1 MFVFKSFFSFKME
14 EIVSELNFDEGI
26 AMPVANLENKQ
37 LEHEV
42 SSAQKSIVAHKEQ
55 LDEHSDRIYAMSE
68 HLRNVQQELQHTQ
81 ELLNARKREIDTE
94 NHMKQIAEREEGRL
108 NNEIKKI
115 NNEIKDLT
123 EKRNI
128 FENNIFRSTQR
139 LEDLKS
145 QMNWDQKAL
154 EAWLEESARKDEDAL
169 TLQKYTRSDEGKVK
183 ELTLRMEKMTD
194 DAAKKKRELEH
205 ELTSTMTAQIEL
217 DKTAEEFRKAHGE
230 RQELLHQ
237 WENTIQQMQK
247 RDREMDQLAV
257 KLAEVKIEVRDR
269 EEQVQEKQKFLESEV
284 ANNQEKEKKVG
295 VAERQAAK
303 LRLEYQ
309 DSEQLR
315 IQFQDELDTLKYTVD
330 RTAKDLDMARQKYN
344 LLKKEVTNRIEKL
357 ERVQKERDD
366 LRKQLKIVTDETL
379 TSEEKAQRMDVLL
392 KEEESR
398 IYDVEKQ
405 LARLRETQFRKTEE
419 LHQCKVLEANT
430 AAEIQGSRAASRNL
444 SSKLHKLDQESLKQ
458 QEIIYMQDFQLQQ
471 LERRISRMQ
480 GERSNE
486 EKLQLEARITEL
498 TSQLDEHNSTH
509 TLLSAQMKNLNDDLR
524 RANRDLGKGKEEMKN
539 LTSKIEELNLHND
552 SSERERKK
560 VVAAK
565 QNLMVD
571 ENILKLEIKRL
582 RDTLSSKADNVFNLE
597 KRKLHLETAMNQ
609 RRHEINIHKD
619 MLKAQIKSAEV
630 ERQTVSS
637 ELHERISKID
647 KLRKRYEILM
657 ISMAPPE
664 GEEERSQAYFVIKAA
679 QEKEELQRE
688 GDELDAK
695 IRKAEKE
702 IRALENT
709 LRLMNGR
716 NETYR
721 KSFNKVDEM
730 SEEFDEKQRLE
741 DQMRAVMDKYK
752 YKRRQIRELQEDLG
766 SMQNTLGN
774 LTADEQALVEVISEK
789 RVKTTNLQKELDDQ
803 KAKKDRASREAAK
816 IARAVRSAK
825 KSSGELHEE
834 RDMHLRELREFNAQ
848 TMKQM
853 GEVLHNYPD
862 LGPSVQLYFSQAGL
876 PMPPSPGPG
885 TSRPTSSRSA
895 RSSGSTSSARSDISS
910 GSRRGVGT
918 VDIGALA
925 LTEAGSPTG
934 AGSPKQGASP
944 ASSARGRKPS
954 SRPGSTAGSKASSR
968 ASSAASRRSM
978 EQR

>member
-1 MFVFKSFFSFKME
+1 ME

-205 ELTSTMTAQIEL
+205 ELTSTMTAQ
-217 DKTAEEFRKAHGE
+217 
-230 RQELLHQ
+230 
-237 WENTIQQMQK
+237 
-247 RDREMDQLAV
+247 

-486 EKLQLEARITEL
+486 EKLQLEARIT
-498 TSQLDEHNSTH
+498 
-509 TLLSAQMKNLNDDLR
+509 DDLR

-565 QNLMVD
+565 Q
-571 ENILKLEIKRL
+571 
-582 RDTLSSKADNVFNLE
+582 VFF
-597 KRKLHLETAMNQ
+597 
-609 RRHEINIHKD
+609 
-619 MLKAQIKSAEV
+619 
-630 ERQTVSS
+630 VSS
-637 ELHERISKID
+637 
-647 KLRKRYEILM
+647 
-657 ISMAPPE
+657 
-664 GEEERSQAYFVIKAA
+664 
-679 QEKEELQRE
+679 
-688 GDELDAK
+688 
-695 IRKAEKE
+695 
-702 IRALENT
+702 
-709 LRLMNGR
+709 
-716 NETYR
+716 
-721 KSFNKVDEM
+721 SF
-730 SEEFDEKQRLE
+730 SL
-741 DQMRAVMDKYK
+741 KY
-752 YKRRQIRELQEDLG
+752 QLIE
-766 SMQNTLGN
+766 
-774 LTADEQALVEVISEK
+774 
-789 RVKTTNLQKELDDQ
+789 
-803 KAKKDRASREAAK
+803 
-816 IARAVRSAK
+816 SAH
-825 KSSGELHEE
+825 GH
-834 RDMHLRELREFNAQ
+834 
-848 TMKQM
+848 T
-853 GEVLHNYPD
+853 
-862 LGPSVQLYFSQAGL
+862 
-876 PMPPSPGPG
+876 
-885 TSRPTSSRSA
+885 
-895 RSSGSTSSARSDISS
+895 
-910 GSRRGVGT
+910 
-918 VDIGALA
+918 
-925 LTEAGSPTG
+925 
-934 AGSPKQGASP
+934 
-944 ASSARGRKPS
+944 
-954 SRPGSTAGSKASSR
+954 
-968 ASSAASRRSM
+968 
-978 EQR
+978 

>member
-1 MFVFKSFFSFKME
+1 M
-14 EIVSELNFDEGI
+14 SELNFDEGI

-37 LEHEV
+37 LESEV
-42 SSAQKSIVAHKEQ
+42 TETQKNITTYKEQ
-55 LDEHSDRIYAMSE
+55 LDEHADRIYAMSE

-81 ELLNARKREIDTE
+81 DLLNARKREIGTE
-94 NHMKQIAEREEGRL
+94 NHLMQIAQREEGRL
-108 NNEIKKI
+108 NNEIRRI

-128 FENNIFRSTQR
+128 IENNIFKNTQR

-183 ELTLRMEKMTD
+183 ELTLRMERMTD
-194 DAAKKKRELEH
+194 DATKKKRELEH
-205 ELTSTMTAQIEL
+205 ELTLTMTAQIEL
-217 DKTAEEFRKAHGE
+217 DKTAEEFRKAHSE
-230 RQELLHQ
+230 RQELLRQ
-237 WENTIQQMQK
+237 WENTIEQMQK

-257 KLAEVKIEVRDR
+257 KLAEVKLEVRDR
-269 EEQVQEKQKFLESEV
+269 EEQVQEKQKFLESEL

-309 DSEQLR
+309 DAEQIR

-330 RTAKDLDMARQKYN
+330 RTARDLESARHKHN
-344 LLKKEVTNRIEKL
+344 LLKKEVTNRTERL
-357 ERVQKERDD
+357 DRVQKERDD
-366 LRKQLKIVTDETL
+366 LRHQLKIVTDETL
-379 TSEEKAQRMDVLL
+379 TAEEKAQRMDMLL
-392 KEEESR
+392 KEEETR

-419 LHQCKVLEANT
+419 LHECKVLENNT
-430 AAEIQGSRAASRNL
+430 AAEIQGARAASRNL

-486 EKLQLEARITEL
+486 EKLQLEARIKDL
-498 TSQLDEHNSTH
+498 MSQMEEHNSTH
-509 TLLSAQMKNLNDDLR
+509 ALLNAQMKNLNDDLR
-524 RANRDLGKGKEEMKN
+524 RANRDLNKGKEEMKT

-560 VVAAK
+560 VVTLK
-565 QNLMVD
+565 QDLMVD

-582 RDTLSSKADNVFNLE
+582 RETLSNKADNVLNLE
-597 KRKLHLETAMNQ
+597 KRKLQLETAMKQ

-619 MLKAQIKSAEV
+619 MLQAQIKSSEE

-664 GEEERSQAYFVIKAA
+664 GEEERSQAYYVIKAA

-730 SEEFDEKQRLE
+730 SEEYDEKQRLE

-766 SMQNTLGN
+766 SMEGTLEN
-774 LTADEQALVEVISEK
+774 LTADEQGLVEVITEK
-789 RVKTTNLQKELDDQ
+789 QAKATNLQKELDDQ
-803 KAKKDRASREAAK
+803 KTKKDRASREASK
-816 IARAVRSAK
+816 IARSVRSAK

-834 RDMHLRELREFNAQ
+834 KDMDLRELRDFNTR

-853 GEVLHNYPD
+853 GEVLHSHPD
-862 LGPSVQLYFSQAGL
+862 LGPSVQIYFSQAGL

-885 TSRPTSSRSA
+885 MSRPTSSRSS
-895 RSSGSTSSARSDISS
+895 RSSGTLSSARSDISTS
-910 GSRRGVGT
+910 SRRGVGT
-918 VDIGALA
+918 VDVGALA
-925 LTEAGSPTG
+925 LAGAASPTG
-934 AGSPKQGASP
+934 AGSPKPGVSP
-944 ASSARGRKPS
+944 TSSTRGKKTS
-954 SRPGSTAGSKASSR
+954 SRPGSAAGSKASSR
-968 ASSAASRRSM
+968 VSSAASRRSTD
-978 EQR
+978 RR

>member
-1 MFVFKSFFSFKME
+1 ME
-14 EIVSELNFDEGI
+14 DIVSELNFDEGI

-37 LEHEV
+37 LESEV
-42 SSAQKSIVAHKEQ
+42 TETQKNITTYKEQ
-55 LDEHSDRIYAMSE
+55 LDEHADRIYAMSE

-81 ELLNARKREIDTE
+81 DLLNARKREIGTE
-94 NHMKQIAEREEGRL
+94 NHLMQIVL
-108 NNEIKKI
+108 LFN
-115 NNEIKDLT
+115 
-123 EKRNI
+123 
-128 FENNIFRSTQR
+128 Q
-139 LEDLKS
+139 
-145 QMNWDQKAL
+145 
-154 EAWLEESARKDEDAL
+154 
-169 TLQKYTRSDEGKVK
+169 
-183 ELTLRMEKMTD
+183 TLRMERMTD
-194 DAAKKKRELEH
+194 DATKKKRELEH
-205 ELTSTMTAQIEL
+205 ELTLTMTAQIEL
-217 DKTAEEFRKAHGE
+217 DKTAEEFRKAHSE
-230 RQELLHQ
+230 RQELLRQ
-237 WENTIQQMQK
+237 WENTIEQMQK

-257 KLAEVKIEVRDR
+257 KLAEVKLEVRDR
-269 EEQVQEKQKFLESEV
+269 EEQVQEKQKFLESEL

-309 DSEQLR
+309 DAEQIR

-330 RTAKDLDMARQKYN
+330 RTARDLESARHKHN
-344 LLKKEVTNRIEKL
+344 LLKKEVTNRTESDCKFKL
-357 ERVQKERDD
+357 TESCEPFRLDRVQKERDD
-366 LRKQLKIVTDETL
+366 LRHQLKIVTDETL
-379 TSEEKAQRMDVLL
+379 TAEEKAQRMDMLL
-392 KEEESR
+392 KEEETR

-405 LARLRETQFRKTEE
+405 LARLRETQTGDLFIFRKTEE
-419 LHQCKVLEANT
+419 LHECKVLENNT
-430 AAEIQGSRAASRNL
+430 AAEIQGARAASRNL

-486 EKLQLEARITEL
+486 EKLQLEARIKDL
-498 TSQLDEHNSTH
+498 MSQMEEHNSTH
-509 TLLSAQMKNLNDDLR
+509 ALLNAQMKNLNDDLR
-524 RANRDLGKGKEEMKN
+524 RANRDLNKGKEEMKT

-560 VVAAK
+560 VVTLK
-565 QNLMVD
+565 QDLMVD

-582 RDTLSSKADNVFNLE
+582 RETLSNKADNVLNLE
-597 KRKLHLETAMNQ
+597 KRKLQLETAMKQ

-619 MLKAQIKSAEV
+619 MLQAQIKSSEE

-664 GEEERSQAYFVIKAA
+664 GEEERSQAYYVIKAA

-730 SEEFDEKQRLE
+730 SEEYDEKQRLE

-766 SMQNTLGN
+766 SMEGTLEN
-774 LTADEQALVEVISEK
+774 LTADEQGLVEVITEK
-789 RVKTTNLQKELDDQ
+789 QAKATNLQKELDDQ
-803 KAKKDRASREAAK
+803 KTKKDRASREASK
-816 IARAVRSAK
+816 IARSVRSAK

-834 RDMHLRELREFNAQ
+834 KDMDLRELRDFNTR

-853 GEVLHNYPD
+853 GEVLHSHPD
-862 LGPSVQLYFSQAGL
+862 LGPSVQIYFSQAGL

-885 TSRPTSSRSA
+885 MSRPTSSRSS
-895 RSSGSTSSARSDISS
+895 RSSGTLSSARSDISTS
-910 GSRRGVGT
+910 SRRGVGT
-918 VDIGALA
+918 VDVGALA
-925 LTEAGSPTG
+925 LAGAASPTG
-934 AGSPKQGASP
+934 AGSPKPGVSP
-944 ASSARGRKPS
+944 TSSTRGKKTS
-954 SRPGSTAGSKASSR
+954 SRPGSAAGSKASSR
-968 ASSAASRRSM
+968 VSSAASRRSTD
-978 EQR
+978 RR

>member
-1 MFVFKSFFSFKME
+1 M
-14 EIVSELNFDEGI
+14 SELNFDEGI

-37 LEHEV
+37 LESEV
-42 SSAQKSIVAHKEQ
+42 TETQKNITTYKEQ
-55 LDEHSDRIYAMSE
+55 LDEHADRIYAMSE

-81 ELLNARKREIDTE
+81 DLLNARKREIGTE
-94 NHMKQIAEREEGRL
+94 NHLMQIAQREEGRL
-108 NNEIKKI
+108 NNEIRRI

-128 FENNIFRSTQR
+128 IENNIFKNTQR

-183 ELTLRMEKMTD
+183 ELTLRMERMTD
-194 DAAKKKRELEH
+194 DATKKKRELEH
-205 ELTSTMTAQIEL
+205 ELTLTMTAQIEL
-217 DKTAEEFRKAHGE
+217 DKTAEEFRKAHSE
-230 RQELLHQ
+230 RQELLRQ
-237 WENTIQQMQK
+237 WENTIEQMQK

-257 KLAEVKIEVRDR
+257 KLAEVKLEVRDR
-269 EEQVQEKQKFLESEV
+269 EEQVQEKQKFLESEL

-309 DSEQLR
+309 DAEQIR

-330 RTAKDLDMARQKYN
+330 RTARDLESARHKHN
-344 LLKKEVTNRIEKL
+344 LLKKEVTNRTERL
-357 ERVQKERDD
+357 DRVQKERDD
-366 LRKQLKIVTDETL
+366 LRHQLKIVTDETL
-379 TSEEKAQRMDVLL
+379 TAEEKAQRMDMLL
-392 KEEESR
+392 KEEETR

-419 LHQCKVLEANT
+419 LHECKVLENNT
-430 AAEIQGSRAASRNL
+430 AAEIQGARAASRNL

-486 EKLQLEARITEL
+486 EKLQLEARIKDL
-498 TSQLDEHNSTH
+498 MSQMEEHNSTH
-509 TLLSAQMKNLNDDLR
+509 ALLSAQMKNLNDDLR
-524 RANRDLGKGKEEMKN
+524 RANRDLNKGKEEMKT

-560 VVAAK
+560 VVTLK
-565 QNLMVD
+565 QDLMVD

-582 RDTLSSKADNVFNLE
+582 RETLSNKADNVLNLE
-597 KRKLHLETAMNQ
+597 KRKLQLETAMKQ

-619 MLKAQIKSAEV
+619 MLQAQIKSSEE

-664 GEEERSQAYFVIKAA
+664 GEEERSQAYYVIKAA

-730 SEEFDEKQRLE
+730 SEEYDEKQRLE

-766 SMQNTLGN
+766 SMEGTLEN
-774 LTADEQALVEVISEK
+774 LNADEQGLVEVITEK
-789 RVKTTNLQKELDDQ
+789 QAKATNLQKELDDQ
-803 KAKKDRASREAAK
+803 KTKKDRASREASK
-816 IARAVRSAK
+816 IARSVRSAK

-834 RDMHLRELREFNAQ
+834 KDMDLRELRDFNTR

-853 GEVLHNYPD
+853 GEVLHSHPD
-862 LGPSVQLYFSQAGL
+862 LGPSVQIYFSQAGL

-885 TSRPTSSRSA
+885 MSRPTSSRSS
-895 RSSGSTSSARSDISS
+895 RSSGTLSSARSDISTS
-910 GSRRGVGT
+910 SRRGVGT
-918 VDIGALA
+918 VDVGALA
-925 LTEAGSPTG
+925 LAGAASPTG
-934 AGSPKQGASP
+934 AGSPKPGVSP
-944 ASSARGRKPS
+944 TSSARGKKTS
-954 SRPGSTAGSKASSR
+954 SRPGSAAGSKASSR
-968 ASSAASRRSM
+968 VSSAASRRSTD
-978 EQR
+978 RR

>member
-1 MFVFKSFFSFKME
+1 MDD
-14 EIVSELNFDEGI
+14 IVSEMNFDEGI
-26 AMPVANLENKQ
+26 AMPVANVENKQ
-37 LEHEV
+37 LESEV
-42 SSAQKSIVAHKEQ
+42 TDTQKNITSYNDQ
-55 LDEHSDRIYAMSE
+55 LDEHSDRIYAMGE

-81 ELLNARKREIDTE
+81 DLLNARKREIETE
-94 NHMKQIAEREEGRL
+94 NHMKQIAQREEGRL
-108 NNEIKKI
+108 GNEIRRI
-115 NNEIKDLT
+115 NNNIKDLT

-128 FENNIFRSTQR
+128 LENNIFRNTQR

-183 ELTLRMEKMTD
+183 ELTLRMERMTD
-194 DAAKKKRELEH
+194 DAAKKRRELEH
-205 ELTSTMTAQIEL
+205 ELTLTMTAQIEL
-217 DKTAEEFRKAHGE
+217 DKTAEEFRKAHSE
-230 RQELLHQ
+230 RQELLRQ
-237 WENTIQQMQK
+237 WESTIEQMQK

-257 KLAEVKIEVRDR
+257 KLAEVKLEVRDR
-269 EEQVQEKQKFLESEV
+269 EEQVQEKQKFLESEL

-303 LRLEYQ
+303 QRLEYQ
-309 DSEQLR
+309 DAEQIR

-330 RTAKDLDMARQKYN
+330 RTARDLDSARQKYN
-344 LLKKEVTNRIEKL
+344 LLKKEVTSRADRL
-357 ERVQKERDD
+357 ERVQRERDD
-366 LRKQLKIVTDETL
+366 LRHQLKIVTDDTM
-379 TSEEKAQRMDVLL
+379 TAEEKAQLMDTLL
-392 KEEESR
+392 KEEEAR

-419 LHQCKVLEANT
+419 LHQSKVLESNT
-430 AAEIQGSRAASRNL
+430 AAEIQGARAASRNL

-471 LERRISRMQ
+471 LERRITRMQ
-480 GERSNE
+480 GERTNE
-486 EKLQLEARITEL
+486 EKLQLEARIKEL
-498 TSQLDEHNSTH
+498 MSQMDEHNSTH

-524 RANRDLGKGKEEMKN
+524 RANRDLDKGKDEMKN

-560 VVAAK
+560 VVALK

-571 ENILKLEIKRL
+571 ENILKLEVKRL
-582 RDTLSSKADNVFNLE
+582 RETLSSKADNVFNLE
-597 KRKLHLETAMNQ
+597 KRKLQLETAMQQ
-609 RRHEINIHKD
+609 RRHEIDIHKD
-619 MLKAQIKSAEV
+619 MLKAQIKSSEE
-630 ERQTVSS
+630 ERQTV
-637 ELHERISKID
+637 
-647 KLRKRYEILM
+647 RYEILM

-664 GEEERSQAYFVIKAA
+664 GEEERSQAYYVIKAA

-730 SEEFDEKQRLE
+730 SEEFDEKQRME

-766 SMQNTLGN
+766 SMQSTLDN
-774 LTADEQALVEVISEK
+774 LTADEQGLVEVITEK
-789 RVKTTNLQKELDDQ
+789 QAKTTNLQKELDDQ
-803 KAKKDRASREAAK
+803 KIKKDRAAREGSK

-834 RDMHLRELREFNAQ
+834 KDMDLRELREYNTR

-853 GEVLHNYPD
+853 GEVLHSHPD
-862 LGPSVQLYFSQAGL
+862 LGPSIQIYFSQAGL

-885 TSRPTSSRSA
+885 MSRPTSSRSS
-895 RSSGSTSSARSDISS
+895 RSSGTVSSARSDIST
-910 GSRRGVGT
+910 GSRRGV

-925 LTEAGSPTG
+925 LTG
-934 AGSPKQGASP
+934 AASPKTGVSP
-944 ASSARGRKPS
+944 SGSARGKKTS
-954 SRPGSTAGSKASSR
+954 SRSGSAAGSKASSR
-968 ASSAASRRSM
+968 AGSAASRRST
-978 EQR
+978 EQ

>member
-1 MFVFKSFFSFKME
+1 M
-14 EIVSELNFDEGI
+14 SELNFDEGI

-37 LEHEV
+37 LESEV
-42 SSAQKSIVAHKEQ
+42 TETQKNITTYKEQ
-55 LDEHSDRIYAMSE
+55 LDEHADRIYAMSE

-81 ELLNARKREIDTE
+81 DLLNARKREIETE
-94 NHMKQIAEREEGRL
+94 NHLMQIAQREEGRL
-108 NNEIKKI
+108 NNEIRRI

-128 FENNIFRSTQR
+128 IENNIFKNTQR

-183 ELTLRMEKMTD
+183 ELTLRMERMTD
-194 DAAKKKRELEH
+194 DATKKKRELEH
-205 ELTSTMTAQIEL
+205 ELTLTMTAQIEL
-217 DKTAEEFRKAHGE
+217 DKTAEEFRKAHSE
-230 RQELLHQ
+230 RQELLRQ
-237 WENTIQQMQK
+237 WENTIEQMQK

-257 KLAEVKIEVRDR
+257 KLAEVKLEVRDR
-269 EEQVQEKQKFLESEV
+269 EEQVQEKQKFLDSEL

-309 DSEQLR
+309 DAEQIR

-330 RTAKDLDMARQKYN
+330 RTARDLESARHKHN
-344 LLKKEVTNRIEKL
+344 LLKKEVTNRTERL
-357 ERVQKERDD
+357 DRVQKERDD
-366 LRKQLKIVTDETL
+366 LRHQLKIVTDETL
-379 TSEEKAQRMDVLL
+379 TAEEKAQRMDMLL
-392 KEEESR
+392 KEEETR

-419 LHQCKVLEANT
+419 LHECKVLENNT
-430 AAEIQGSRAASRNL
+430 AAEIQGARAASRNL

-486 EKLQLEARITEL
+486 EKLQLEARIKDL
-498 TSQLDEHNSTH
+498 MSQMEEHNSTH
-509 TLLSAQMKNLNDDLR
+509 ALLSAQMKNLNDDLR
-524 RANRDLGKGKEEMKN
+524 RANRDLNKGKEEMKT

-560 VVAAK
+560 VVTLK
-565 QNLMVD
+565 QDLMVD

-582 RDTLSSKADNVFNLE
+582 RETLSNKADNVLNLE
-597 KRKLHLETAMNQ
+597 KRKLQLETAMKQ

-619 MLKAQIKSAEV
+619 MLQAQIKSSEE

-664 GEEERSQAYFVIKAA
+664 GEEERSQAYYVIKAA

-730 SEEFDEKQRLE
+730 SEEYDEKQRLE

-766 SMQNTLGN
+766 SMEGTLEN
-774 LTADEQALVEVISEK
+774 LTADEQGLVEVITEK
-789 RVKTTNLQKELDDQ
+789 QAKATNLQKELDDQ
-803 KAKKDRASREAAK
+803 KTKKDRASREASK
-816 IARAVRSAK
+816 IARSVRSAK

-834 RDMHLRELREFNAQ
+834 KDMDLRELRDFNTR

-853 GEVLHNYPD
+853 GEVLHSHPD
-862 LGPSVQLYFSQAGL
+862 LGPSVQIYFSQAGL

-885 TSRPTSSRSA
+885 MSRPTSSRSS
-895 RSSGSTSSARSDISS
+895 RSSGTLSSARSDIST

-918 VDIGALA
+918 VDVGALA
-925 LTEAGSPTG
+925 LASAASPTG
-934 AGSPKQGASP
+934 AGSPKPGVSP
-944 ASSARGRKPS
+944 TSSARGKKTS
-954 SRPGSTAGSKASSR
+954 SRPGSAAGSKASSR
-968 ASSAASRRSM
+968 VSSAASRRSTD
-978 EQR
+978 RR

>member
-1 MFVFKSFFSFKME
+1 M
-14 EIVSELNFDEGI
+14 SELNFDEGI

-37 LEHEV
+37 LESEV
-42 SSAQKSIVAHKEQ
+42 TETQKNITTYKEQ
-55 LDEHSDRIYAMSE
+55 LDEHADRIYAMSE

-81 ELLNARKREIDTE
+81 DLLNARKREIGTE
-94 NHMKQIAEREEGRL
+94 NHLMQIAQREEGRL
-108 NNEIKKI
+108 NNEIRRI

-128 FENNIFRSTQR
+128 IENNIFKNTQR

-183 ELTLRMEKMTD
+183 ELTLRMERMTD
-194 DAAKKKRELEH
+194 DATKKKRELEH
-205 ELTSTMTAQIEL
+205 ELTLTMTAQIEL
-217 DKTAEEFRKAHGE
+217 DKTAEEFRKAHSE
-230 RQELLHQ
+230 RQELLRQ
-237 WENTIQQMQK
+237 WENTIEQMQK

-257 KLAEVKIEVRDR
+257 KLAEVKLEVRDR
-269 EEQVQEKQKFLESEV
+269 EEQVQEKQKFLESEL

-309 DSEQLR
+309 DAEQIR

-330 RTAKDLDMARQKYN
+330 RTARDLESARHKHN
-344 LLKKEVTNRIEKL
+344 LLKKEVTNRTERL
-357 ERVQKERDD
+357 DRVQKERDD
-366 LRKQLKIVTDETL
+366 LRHQLKIVTDETL
-379 TSEEKAQRMDVLL
+379 TAEEKAQRMDMLL
-392 KEEESR
+392 KEEETR

-419 LHQCKVLEANT
+419 LHECKVLENNT
-430 AAEIQGSRAASRNL
+430 AAEIQGARAASRNL

-486 EKLQLEARITEL
+486 EKLQLEARIKDL
-498 TSQLDEHNSTH
+498 MSQMEEHNSTH
-509 TLLSAQMKNLNDDLR
+509 ALLSAQMKNLNDDLR
-524 RANRDLGKGKEEMKN
+524 RANRDLNKGKEEMKT

-560 VVAAK
+560 VVTLK
-565 QNLMVD
+565 QDLMVD

-582 RDTLSSKADNVFNLE
+582 RETLSNKADNVLNLE
-597 KRKLHLETAMNQ
+597 MRKLQLETAMKQ

-619 MLKAQIKSAEV
+619 MLQAQIKSSEE

-664 GEEERSQAYFVIKAA
+664 GEEERSQAYYVIKAA
-679 QEKEELQRE
+679 QEKEELQRD

-730 SEEFDEKQRLE
+730 SEEYDEKQRLE

-766 SMQNTLGN
+766 SMEGTLEN
-774 LTADEQALVEVISEK
+774 LTADEQGLVEVITEK
-789 RVKTTNLQKELDDQ
+789 QAKATNLQKELDDQ
-803 KAKKDRASREAAK
+803 KTKKDRASREASK
-816 IARAVRSAK
+816 IARSVRSAK

-834 RDMHLRELREFNAQ
+834 KDMDLRELRDFNTR

-853 GEVLHNYPD
+853 GEVLHSHPD
-862 LGPSVQLYFSQAGL
+862 LGPSVQIYFSQAGL

-885 TSRPTSSRSA
+885 MSRPTSSRSS
-895 RSSGSTSSARSDISS
+895 RSSGTLSSARSDISTS
-910 GSRRGVGT
+910 SRRGVGT
-918 VDIGALA
+918 VDVGALA
-925 LTEAGSPTG
+925 LAGAASPTG
-934 AGSPKQGASP
+934 AGSPKPGVSP
-944 ASSARGRKPS
+944 TSSARGKKTS
-954 SRPGSTAGSKASSR
+954 SRPGSAAGSKASSR
-968 ASSAASRRSM
+968 VSSAASRRSTD
-978 EQR
+978 RR

>member
-1 MFVFKSFFSFKME
+1 M
-14 EIVSELNFDEGI
+14 SELNFDEGI

-37 LEHEV
+37 LESEV
-42 SSAQKSIVAHKEQ
+42 TETQKNITTYKEQ
-55 LDEHSDRIYAMSE
+55 LDEHADRIYAMSE

-81 ELLNARKREIDTE
+81 DLLNARKREIGTE
-94 NHMKQIAEREEGRL
+94 NHLMQIAQREEGRL
-108 NNEIKKI
+108 SNEIRRI

-128 FENNIFRSTQR
+128 IENNIFKNTQR

-183 ELTLRMEKMTD
+183 ELTLRMERMTD
-194 DAAKKKRELEH
+194 DATKKKRELEH
-205 ELTSTMTAQIEL
+205 ELTLTMTAQIEL
-217 DKTAEEFRKAHGE
+217 DKTAEEFRKAHSE
-230 RQELLHQ
+230 RQELLRQ
-237 WENTIQQMQK
+237 WENTIEQMQK

-257 KLAEVKIEVRDR
+257 KLAEVKLEVRDR
-269 EEQVQEKQKFLESEV
+269 EEHVQEKQKFLESEL

-309 DSEQLR
+309 DAEQIR

-330 RTAKDLDMARQKYN
+330 RTARDLESARHKHN
-344 LLKKEVTNRIEKL
+344 LLKKEVTNRTERL
-357 ERVQKERDD
+357 DRVQKERDD
-366 LRKQLKIVTDETL
+366 LRHQLKIVTDETL
-379 TSEEKAQRMDVLL
+379 TAEEKAQRMDMLL
-392 KEEESR
+392 KEEETR

-419 LHQCKVLEANT
+419 LHECKVLENNT
-430 AAEIQGSRAASRNL
+430 AAEIQGARAASRNL

-486 EKLQLEARITEL
+486 EKLQLEARIKDL
-498 TSQLDEHNSTH
+498 MSQMEEHNSTH
-509 TLLSAQMKNLNDDLR
+509 ALLSAQMKNLNDDLR
-524 RANRDLGKGKEEMKN
+524 RANRDLNKGKEEMKT

-560 VVAAK
+560 VVTLK
-565 QNLMVD
+565 QDLMVD

-582 RDTLSSKADNVFNLE
+582 RETLSNKADNVLNLE
-597 KRKLHLETAMNQ
+597 KRKLQLETAMKQ

-619 MLKAQIKSAEV
+619 MLQAQIKSSEE

-664 GEEERSQAYFVIKAA
+664 GEEERSQAYYVIKAA

-730 SEEFDEKQRLE
+730 SEEYDEKQRLE

-766 SMQNTLGN
+766 SMEGTLEN
-774 LTADEQALVEVISEK
+774 LTADEQGLVEVITEK
-789 RVKTTNLQKELDDQ
+789 QAKATNLQKELDDQ
-803 KAKKDRASREAAK
+803 KTKKDRASREASK
-816 IARAVRSAK
+816 IARSVRSAK

-834 RDMHLRELREFNAQ
+834 KDMDLRELRDFNTR

-853 GEVLHNYPD
+853 GEVLHSHPD
-862 LGPSVQLYFSQAGL
+862 LGPSVQIYFSQAGL

-885 TSRPTSSRSA
+885 MSRPTSSRSS
-895 RSSGSTSSARSDISS
+895 RSSGTLSSARSDIST

-918 VDIGALA
+918 VDVGALA
-925 LTEAGSPTG
+925 LAGAASPTG
-934 AGSPKQGASP
+934 AGSPKPGVSP
-944 ASSARGRKPS
+944 TSSARGKKTS
-954 SRPGSTAGSKASSR
+954 SRPGSAAGSKASSR
-968 ASSAASRRSM
+968 VSSAASRRSTD
-978 EQR
+978 RR

>member
-1 MFVFKSFFSFKME
+1 ME
-14 EIVSELNFDEGI
+14 GIASELNFDEGI

-37 LEHEV
+37 LESEV
-42 SSAQKSIVAHKEQ
+42 TDTQKNVTSYKEQ

-81 ELLNARKREIDTE
+81 DLLNARKREIETE

-108 NNEIKKI
+108 NNEIRRI
-115 NNEIKDLT
+115 SNEIKDMT

-128 FENNIFRSTQR
+128 LENNIFRNTQR

-183 ELTLRMEKMTD
+183 ELTLRMERMTD
-194 DAAKKKRELEH
+194 DAAKKRRELEH
-205 ELTSTMTAQIEL
+205 ELTLTMTAQIEL
-217 DKTAEEFRKAHGE
+217 DKTAEEFRKAHAE
-230 RQELLHQ
+230 RQELLRQ
-237 WENTIQQMQK
+237 WENTIEQMQK

-257 KLAEVKIEVRDR
+257 KLAEVKLEVRDR
-269 EEQVQEKQKFLESEV
+269 EEQVQEKQKFMESEL

-309 DSEQLR
+309 DAEQIR
-315 IQFQDELDTLKYTVD
+315 IQFQDELDTLRYTVD
-330 RTAKDLDMARQKYN
+330 RTAKDLDSARQKHN
-344 LLKKEVTNRIEKL
+344 LLKKEVTNRIERL
-357 ERVQKERDD
+357 ERVQNERDD
-366 LRKQLKIVTDETL
+366 LREQLKIVTDETL
-379 TSEEKAQRMDVLL
+379 TAEEKAQRMDTLL
-392 KEEESR
+392 KEEEAR

-419 LHQCKVLEANT
+419 LHQCKVLENNT
-430 AAEIQGSRAASRNL
+430 AAEIQGARAASRNL

-486 EKLQLEARITEL
+486 EKLQLEARIKEL
-498 TSQLDEHNSTH
+498 MSQMDEHNSTH

-524 RANRDLGKGKEEMKN
+524 RANRDLNKGKEEMET

-560 VVAAK
+560 VVALK

-582 RDTLSSKADNVFNLE
+582 RETLSNKADNVLNLE
-597 KRKLHLETAMNQ
+597 KRKLQLETAMKQ
-609 RRHEINIHKD
+609 RRHEIDIHKD
-619 MLKAQIKSAEV
+619 MLKAQIKSSEE

-664 GEEERSQAYFVIKAA
+664 GEEERSQAYYVIKAA

-766 SMQNTLGN
+766 SMQSTLDN
-774 LTADEQALVEVISEK
+774 LNADEQTLVEVITEK
-789 RVKTTNLQKELDDQ
+789 QAKTTNLQKELDEQ
-803 KAKKDRASREAAK
+803 KTKKDRAAREASK
-816 IARAVRSAK
+816 IARTVRSAK

-834 RDMHLRELREFNAQ
+834 KDMDLRELREFNTR

-853 GEVLHNYPD
+853 GEVLHSHPD
-862 LGPSVQLYFSQAGL
+862 LGPSVQIYFSQAGL

-885 TSRPTSSRSA
+885 MSRPTSSRSS
-895 RSSGSTSSARSDISS
+895 RSSGTLSSARSDIST

-925 LTEAGSPTG
+925 LSGAASPTG
-934 AGSPKQGASP
+934 AGSPKPGVSP
-944 ASSARGRKPS
+944 SGSARGKKTS

-968 ASSAASRRSM
+968 AGSAASRRSTD
-978 EQR
+978 RR

>member
-1 MFVFKSFFSFKME
+1 MD

-42 SSAQKSIVAHKEQ
+42 SSTQKNITSHKEQ

-81 ELLNARKREIDTE
+81 ELLNARKREIETE
-94 NHMKQIAEREEGRL
+94 SHMKQIAQREEGRL
-108 NNEIKKI
+108 NNEIKRI
-115 NNEIKDLT
+115 NSEIKDLT

-128 FENNIFRSTQR
+128 LENNIFRNTQH
-139 LEDLKS
+139 LEDLKN

-169 TLQKYTRSDEGKVK
+169 TLQKYTRADEGKVK

-194 DAAKKKRELEH
+194 DASKKKRELEH
-205 ELTSTMTAQIEL
+205 ELTLTMTAQIEL
-217 DKTAEEFRKAHGE
+217 DKTAEEFRKAHSE
-230 RQELLHQ
+230 RQELLRQ
-237 WENTIQQMQK
+237 WENTIEQMQK

-257 KLAEVKIEVRDR
+257 KLAEVKLEVRDR
-269 EEQVQEKQKFLESEV
+269 EEQTQEKQKFLESEV

-309 DSEQLR
+309 DSEQIR

-330 RTAKDLDMARQKYN
+330 RTAKDLDITRQKYT

-357 ERVQKERDD
+357 ERVQKERDH
-366 LRKQLKIVTDETL
+366 LRQQLKVVTDETL
-379 TSEEKAQRMDVLL
+379 TAEEKAQRMDMLL
-392 KEEESR
+392 KEEETR
-398 IYDVEKQ
+398 IYDVEKH

-419 LHQCKVLEANT
+419 LHQSKVLEANT
-430 AAEIQGSRAASRNL
+430 AAEIQGARAASRNL

-486 EKLQLEARITEL
+486 EKLQLEARIKEL
-498 TSQLDEHNSTH
+498 MSQMEEHNSTH

-524 RANRDLGKGKEEMKN
+524 RANRDLGKGKEDMKN

-560 VVAAK
+560 VVALK

-582 RDTLSSKADNVFNLE
+582 RETLSSKADNVLNLE
-597 KRKLHLETAMNQ
+597 KRKLQLETAMHQ
-609 RRHEINIHKD
+609 RRHEIDTHKD
-619 MLKAQIKSAEV
+619 MLKAQIKSAEE

-664 GEEERSQAYFVIKAA
+664 GEEERSQAYYVIKAA

-766 SMQNTLGN
+766 SMQNTLDN
-774 LTADEQALVEVISEK
+774 LSADEQALVEVITEK
-789 RVKTTNLQKELDDQ
+789 QAKTTNLQKELDDQ
-803 KAKKDRASREAAK
+803 KTKKDRAAREAAK

-825 KSSGELHEE
+825 KSSGELQEE
-834 RDMHLRELREFNAQ
+834 KDMDLRELREFNTR

-885 TSRPTSSRSA
+885 SSRPVSSRSS
-895 RSSGSTSSARSDISS
+895 RSSGSLSSARSDISTS
-910 GSRRGVGT
+910 SRRGVGT

-925 LTEAGSPTG
+925 LTGSASPTG
-934 AGSPKQGASP
+934 AGSPKQVVSSS
-944 ASSARGRKPS
+944 SSARGKKQR
-954 SRPGSTAGSKASSR
+954 SRPGSAAESR
-968 ASSAASRRSM
+968 ASSRTSSAVSRRST

>member
-1 MFVFKSFFSFKME
+1 
-14 EIVSELNFDEGI
+14 
-26 AMPVANLENKQ
+26 
-37 LEHEV
+37 
-42 SSAQKSIVAHKEQ
+42 
-55 LDEHSDRIYAMSE
+55 
-68 HLRNVQQELQHTQ
+68 
-81 ELLNARKREIDTE
+81 
-94 NHMKQIAEREEGRL
+94 
-108 NNEIKKI
+108 
-115 NNEIKDLT
+115 
-123 EKRNI
+123 
-128 FENNIFRSTQR
+128 
-139 LEDLKS
+139 
-145 QMNWDQKAL
+145 MNWDQKAL
-154 EAWLEESARKDEDAL
+154 EAWLEESARKDEDTL

-183 ELTLRMEKMTD
+183 ELTLRMERMTD
-194 DAAKKKRELEH
+194 DATKKKRELEH
-205 ELTSTMTAQIEL
+205 ELTLTMTAQIEL
-217 DKTAEEFRKAHGE
+217 DKTAEEFRKAHSE
-230 RQELLHQ
+230 RQDLLRQ
-237 WENTIQQMQK
+237 WENTIEQMQK

-257 KLAEVKIEVRDR
+257 KLAEVKLEVRDR
-269 EEQVQEKQKFLESEV
+269 EEQVQEKQKFLESEL

-309 DSEQLR
+309 DAEQIR

-330 RTAKDLDMARQKYN
+330 RTARDLESTRHKHN
-344 LLKKEVTNRIEKL
+344 LLKKEVTNRTERL

-366 LRKQLKIVTDETL
+366 LRQQLKIVTDETL
-379 TSEEKAQRMDVLL
+379 TAEEKAQRMDMLL
-392 KEEESR
+392 KEEEAR

-419 LHQCKVLEANT
+419 LHECKVLENNT
-430 AAEIQGSRAASRNL
+430 AAEIQGARAASRNL

-486 EKLQLEARITEL
+486 EKLQLEARIKDLMTQME
-498 TSQLDEHNSTH
+498 EHNSTH
-509 TLLSAQMKNLNDDLR
+509 ALLSAQMKNLNDDLR
-524 RANRDLGKGKEEMKN
+524 RANRDLNKGKEEMKN

-560 VVAAK
+560 VVTLK
-565 QNLMVD
+565 QDLMVD

-582 RDTLSSKADNVFNLE
+582 RETLSNKADNVLNLE
-597 KRKLHLETAMNQ
+597 KRKLQLETAMKQ
-609 RRHEINIHKD
+609 RRHEIDIHKD
-619 MLKAQIKSAEV
+619 MLQAQIKSSEE

-664 GEEERSQAYFVIKAA
+664 GEEERSQAYYVIKAA

-741 DQMRAVMDKYK
+741 DHMRAVMDKYK

-766 SMQNTLGN
+766 SMQVTLEN
-774 LTADEQALVEVISEK
+774 LTADEQGLVEVIAEK
-789 RVKTTNLQKELDDQ
+789 QAKATNLQKELDDQ
-803 KAKKDRASREAAK
+803 KTKKDRAAREASK
-816 IARAVRSAK
+816 IARSVRSAK

-834 RDMHLRELREFNAQ
+834 KDMDLRELRDFNTR

-853 GEVLHNYPD
+853 GEVLHSHPD
-862 LGPSVQLYFSQAGL
+862 LGPSVQIYFSQAGL

-885 TSRPTSSRSA
+885 MSRPTSSRSS
-895 RSSGSTSSARSDISS
+895 RSSGTLSSARSEIST

-918 VDIGALA
+918 VDVGALA
-925 LTEAGSPTG
+925 LAGAASPTG
-934 AGSPKQGASP
+934 VGSPKPGVSP
-944 ASSARGRKPS
+944 TSSARGRKTS
-954 SRPGSTAGSKASSR
+954 SRPGSAAGSKASSR
-968 ASSAASRRSM
+968 ASSGASRRSTD
-978 EQR
+978 RR